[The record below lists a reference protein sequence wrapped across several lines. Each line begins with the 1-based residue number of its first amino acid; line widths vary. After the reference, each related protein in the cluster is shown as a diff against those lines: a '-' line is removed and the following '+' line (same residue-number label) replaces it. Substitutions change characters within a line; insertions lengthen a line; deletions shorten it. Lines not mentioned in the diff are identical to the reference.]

1 MQHEPRSKAESTPGS
16 PAIDL
21 TAVEH
26 ELRARRQELRG
37 RLTELARRPERGA
50 DLNFGKRIGDGT
62 TEAVSRLTD
71 VGVGESLE
79 VSAERIDRAI
89 AKLVEGTYGMCD
101 RCKRPIAPARVTA
114 APESVLCIE
123 CARLQR

>member
-1 MQHEPRSKAESTPGS
+1 MSSEREPVDIEAIEAHLHERRR
-16 PAIDL
+16 
-21 TAVEH
+21 
-26 ELRARRQELRG
+26 ELQARLEVLS
-37 RLTELARRPERGA
+37 RRPERGA

-71 VGVGESLE
+71 VGVGTSLE
-79 VSAERIDRAI
+79 LSMERIERAI
-89 AKLVEGTYGMCD
+89 AKLAEGTYAICD
-101 RCKRPIAPARVTA
+101 VCGDPIAPARIAA